1 MNNKR
6 ELLEVYKGSAK
17 NSSYVLY
24 PNITVR
30 FALVFYILMF
40 IGLTSCTNEDD
51 ITIPDNYT
59 LELDGRLDTT
69 TDGLYKLELNSTQNS
84 IQTIHRITGK
94 LLNNGEE
101 PYPQLVEWESSHQ
114 WTLNDTAYVFIRRT
128 INVLGDWVDADTTYV
143 TGFAGTIIPTINQFS
158 YSGDGGEINT
168 VIAPIDKM
176 IGDTLIVKARFE
188 DLQKTIR
195 IILE

>member
-1 MNNKR
+1 MKKLDSIDY
-6 ELLEVYKGSAK
+6 LL
-17 NSSYVLY
+17 
-24 PNITVR
+24 R

-40 IGLTSCTNEDD
+40 IGLTSCTKEDD

-101 PYPQLVEWESSHQ
+101 PYPQLVEWESSHN
-114 WTLNDTAYVFIRRT
+114 WTINDTAYVIVRRT
-128 INVLGDWVDADTTYV
+128 INALGNWVVIDTSYV
-143 TGFAGTIIPTINQFS
+143 TGFNGSSVPTINEFS
-158 YSGDGGEINT
+158 YSGTGGEINT
-168 VIAPIDKM
+168 VIAPIDDM
-176 IGDTLIVKARFE
+176 VGDTLIVKARFE
-188 DLQKTIR
+188 HIEKTIR
-195 IILE
+195 IVLE

>member
-1 MNNKR
+1 M
-6 ELLEVYKGSAK
+6 LLG
-17 NSSYVLY
+17 
-24 PNITVR
+24 T
-30 FALVFYILMF
+30 
-40 IGLTSCTNEDD
+40 LTSCTDD
-51 ITIPDNYT
+51 PLSDLPDNYT
-59 LELDGRLDTT
+59 MELDGRLDTT
-69 TDGLYKLELNSTQNS
+69 NEGLYKLELNSTDNS

-128 INVLGDWVDADTTYV
+128 INVLGDWVDVDTTYV
-143 TGFAGTIIPTINQFS
+143 TGFAGTIVPTINEFS

-168 VIAPIDKM
+168 VIAPIDEM
-176 IGDTLIVKARFE
+176 VGDTLIVKARFE
-188 DLQKTIR
+188 DLEETIR

>member
-1 MNNKR
+1 MNDKEYR
-6 ELLEVYKGSAK
+6 KQQTEKMTTKLLKFIFLIIS
-17 NSSYVLY
+17 VL
-24 PNITVR
+24 
-30 FALVFYILMF
+30 ILLTL
-40 IGLTSCTNEDD
+40 LTSCED
-51 ITIPDNYT
+51 TIMDELPDNYT
-59 LELDGRLDTT
+59 LELDSRLDTT
-69 TDGLYKLELNSTQNS
+69 DDGLYKLELNSTQNS
-84 IQTIHRITGK
+84 IQTIHRISGK

-128 INVLGDWVDADTTYV
+128 INVLGDWVDVDTTYV
-143 TGFAGTIIPTINQFS
+143 TGFAGTIIPTINEFS
-158 YSGDGGEINT
+158 YSSDGGEINT
-168 VIAPIDKM
+168 VIAPIDEM